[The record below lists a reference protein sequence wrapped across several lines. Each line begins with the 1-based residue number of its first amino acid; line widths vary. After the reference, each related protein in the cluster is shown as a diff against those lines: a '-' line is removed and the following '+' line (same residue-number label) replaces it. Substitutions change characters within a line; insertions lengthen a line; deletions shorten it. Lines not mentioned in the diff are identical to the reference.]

1 MANIF
6 KVLSRAAA
14 TTSASTVYTVP
25 SATTALINNL
35 VITNTAGSS
44 ATYTISLNDVALASG
59 ASVPANDAVILDIRQ
74 VLSASETIKTF
85 ASATTVNF
93 HISGIEIS

>member
-1 MANIF
+1 MANTF

-14 TTSASTVYTVP
+14 TTSSSTVYTVP

>member
-1 MANIF
+1 MANTF

-74 VLSASETIKTF
+74 VLSASATIKTF

>member
-1 MANIF
+1 MANTF

-74 VLSASETIKTF
+74 VLSANQTIKTF

-93 HISGIEIS
+93 HISGIELS

>member
-1 MANIF
+1 MANTF
-6 KVLSRAAA
+6 KVLSREAA